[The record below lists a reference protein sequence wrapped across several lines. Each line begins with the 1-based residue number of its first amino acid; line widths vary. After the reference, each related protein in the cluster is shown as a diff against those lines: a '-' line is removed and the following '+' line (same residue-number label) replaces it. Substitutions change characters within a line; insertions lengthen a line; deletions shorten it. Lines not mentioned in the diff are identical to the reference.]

1 MKLRDIAKAAGV
13 SLTAVSLV
21 LNGKPGVGEEKRARI
36 RALLRENGY
45 ALGPEEAA
53 PEPVRNICF
62 LKYSRHAY
70 LVNGNPGFV
79 TQIIDAADKE
89 CRRHGYNL
97 LITAFND
104 FDAIDLSA
112 LLENPS
118 TAGIILLGTELENED
133 MVRFSGVSKPLVVV
147 DNPLWGLPFSSVTM
161 HNWDSIGA
169 VVEHLRSLG
178 HREIGFLY
186 NAIPSSN
193 DRERRAAFEDS
204 LRLAGLPFSEDR
216 IYSIFPTMDGARK
229 STLELLDSGVRF
241 PPALVANNDSIA
253 IGVLQA
259 LRERGIRV
267 PEDIS
272 LTGFDGLPFAAVS
285 DPPLTT
291 VSVSCADIGYWAVH
305 ILHEKIHG
313 RTAVPCRIFV
323 CTSLL
328 LRGSTGP
335 PPRSEGPRT
344 TRKER

>member
-1 MKLRDIAKAAGV
+1 MKLRDIARAAGV

-21 LNGKPGVGEEKRARI
+21 LNDKPGIGAEKREQI
-36 RALLRENGY
+36 QALLRENGY
-45 ALGPEEAA
+45 VLRSEAQPA
-53 PEPVRNICF
+53 EPSRNICF

-89 CRRHGYNL
+89 CRRNGYNL

-104 FDAIDLSA
+104 FDAIDLNA

-118 TAGIILLGTELENED
+118 TAGVILLGTELENGD
-133 MVRFSGVSKPLVVV
+133 MARFSGVSKPLVVV

-178 HREIGFLY
+178 HRDIGFLY
-186 NAIPSSN
+186 NSLPSSN
-193 DRERRAAFEDS
+193 DRERREAFETS
-204 LRLAGLPFSEDR
+204 LRRAGLPFSEER
-216 IYSIFPTMDGARK
+216 IYDIFPTMDGARR
-229 STLELLDSGVRF
+229 SVLDLLERGVRF
-241 PPALVANNDSIA
+241 PPALIANNDSIA
-253 IGVLQA
+253 IGA
-259 LRERGIRV
+259 LRALKEKGIRV

-291 VSVSCADIGYWAVH
+291 VSVSCEDIGHWAVH
-305 ILHEKIHG
+305 ILHEQIRG
-313 RTAVPCRIFV
+313 RTAAPCRIFV
-323 CTSLL
+323 GTSLL
-328 LRGSTGP
+328 VRGSTGP
-335 PPRSEGPRT
+335 CPKVSDPV
-344 TRKER
+344 KK